1 MRTAA
6 ICPTCAVYE
15 NALCVL
21 YNGTLLVNTD
31 IQPLDS
37 VEVAL
42 QKINDNLVPTSSGA
56 APTANSV
63 YLGQLHVN
71 TTGTQKKLYFGK
83 SIGSGAADW
92 DLILST
98 ATTGAPEYVD
108 NAAALAAGLTIGQVY
123 RTGDTLKIV
132 H

>member
-6 ICPTCAVYE
+6 ICPTCATYE

-21 YNGTLLVNTD
+21 YNGDYLPNTD

-37 VEVAL
+37 LEVAL
-42 QKINDNLVPTSSGA
+42 QKIDANLVPVSGSGG
-56 APTANSV
+56 PTNSAV
-63 YLGQLHVN
+63 YVGQLYINTDPFPKLYHAA
-71 TTGTQKKLYFGK
+71 TTGL
-83 SIGSGAADW
+83 GAADW
-92 DLILST
+92 KLVLTVPTS
-98 ATTGAPEYVD
+98 GASEYAD
-108 NAAALAAGLTIGQVY
+108 NAAALAGGLVVGQVY

>member
-6 ICPTCAVYE
+6 ICPTCATYE

-21 YNGTLLVNTD
+21 YNGDYLPNTD

-37 VEVAL
+37 LEVAL
-42 QKINDNLVPTSSGA
+42 QKIDANLVPVTGVTG
-56 APTANSV
+56 PTNSAV
-63 YLGQLHVN
+63 YVGQLYVN
-71 TTGTQKKLYFGK
+71 TTPFPKLFHAATTGL
-83 SIGSGAADW
+83 GAADW
-92 DLILST
+92 KLVLTIP
-98 ATTGAPEYVD
+98 TTGAPVYAD
-108 NAAALAAGLTIGQVY
+108 NAAALLGGLTVGQVY